1 MGGRVEGREEEG
13 MPLTVNRTI
22 EGAGGSENVSLNILV
37 FWPFEFKRKRKQT
50 AVTNKTKWFRTAY

>member
-1 MGGRVEGREEEG
+1 VEGREEEG

-22 EGAGGSENVSLNILV
+22 EGAGGGENVSLNILV

-50 AVTNKTKWFRTAY
+50 AVTNKTK